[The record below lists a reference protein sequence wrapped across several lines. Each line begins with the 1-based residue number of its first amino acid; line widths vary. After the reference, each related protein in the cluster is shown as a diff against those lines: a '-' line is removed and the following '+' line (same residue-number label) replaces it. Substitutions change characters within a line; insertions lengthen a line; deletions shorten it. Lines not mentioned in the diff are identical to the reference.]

1 MSYESEL
8 NLNQNRASRFIN
20 PTQLAFILS
29 LVLHLLI
36 YKFGLPRFHLNSDS
50 GKREVSIVQLT
61 PEQQSRLPNL
71 YPEPSIPENL
81 PENIPLDSDPAA
93 PPYAFTP
100 NIGFPNLPPV
110 AIPPPPNFDIPSL
123 PLPPVTDIKLP
134 PIGDWSSLPLP
145 PPMESL
151 DTPVKPETTP
161 KTKTPKQPET
171 KPQAAKPPEA
181 TQPETKPQPK
191 KEEEEKAKPQP
202 SPQQIA
208 VKKQQNLQKNVR
220 SLSSSLQK
228 KEGGTTNEDARKN
241 YIYWLTKVNN
251 IEPESLV
258 IEGVYPRDAC
268 IRRLEG
274 QSVYGAV
281 VDPQGQVVALD
292 LIKGAKYPIFNE
304 QAVKDISTK
313 ALKNGTE
320 TVKPYQITVN
330 YKYDAEICPSLTLPS
345 LRRDNQPKQETPKP
359 APATPPKPEAET
371 PKPAPATPPKP
382 EAETPKPA
390 PATPPKPE
398 AETPKP
404 APATP
409 TKPEAETPKP
419 APATPPKP
427 EAETP
432 KPAPATPTKPEAETP
447 KPAPATPPKPEAETP
462 KPAPATPPKPE
473 AETPKPAPATPT
485 KPEAETPKP
494 APATPPKPS
503 LKDRLRDV
511 PLPDRKPSDLKDT
524 QLPET
529 PRL

>member
-8 NLNQNRASRFIN
+8 NINQNRASRFIN
-20 PTQLAFILS
+20 PTPLALILS
-29 LVLHLLI
+29 LVLHLVI
-36 YKFGLPRFHLNSDS
+36 YKFGLPRFYLNSNS

-61 PEQQSRLPNL
+61 PDQQSRLPNL
-71 YPEPSIPENL
+71 YPEPNIPETL
-81 PENIPLDSDPAA
+81 PEDIPNDSDPAA

-110 AIPPPPNFDIPSL
+110 AIPPPPNFDIP
-123 PLPPVTDIKLP
+123 PLPPPPITDIRLP
-134 PIGDWSSLPLP
+134 PIGDLSSLPLP

-151 DTPVKPETTP
+151 DIEVKPETTP
-161 KTKTPKQPET
+161 KTETPNKPET
-171 KPQAAKPPEA
+171 KPQPETPPKA

-208 VKKQQNLQKNVR
+208 AKKQQNLQKNVR
-220 SLSSSLQK
+220 DLSSSLQK
-228 KEGGTTNEDARKN
+228 KETGTTNEDARKN

-274 QSVYGAV
+274 KSVYGAV
-281 VDPQGQVVALD
+281 VDPKGQVVALD

-304 QAVKDISTK
+304 QASKDISSKT
-313 ALKNGTE
+313 LKNDTNDP
-320 TVKPYQITVN
+320 KPYQITVN
-330 YKYDAEICPSLTLPS
+330 YEYDAEICPSLTLPS

-359 APATPPKPEAET
+359 TPTTPTKPEAETPAKPAPTTPTKPEAET
-371 PKPAPATPPKP
+371 PKPAPTTPAKP
-382 EAETPKPA
+382 EAETPKPTPTT
-390 PATPPKPE
+390 PAKPE

-404 APATP
+404 TPTTPTKPEAETPAKPAPTTPTKPEVETPKPTPATP

-419 APATPPKP
+419 EPTTPS
-427 EAETP
+427 
-432 KPAPATPTKPEAETP
+432 
-447 KPAPATPPKPEAETP
+447 
-462 KPAPATPPKPE
+462 
-473 AETPKPAPATPT
+473 
-485 KPEAETPKP
+485 
-494 APATPPKPS
+494 KPS